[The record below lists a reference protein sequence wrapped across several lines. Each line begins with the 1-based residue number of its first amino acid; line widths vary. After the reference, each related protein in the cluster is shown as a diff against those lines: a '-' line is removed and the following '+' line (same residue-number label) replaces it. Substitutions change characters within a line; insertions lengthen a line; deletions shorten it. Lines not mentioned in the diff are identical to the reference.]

1 MAFIQR
7 LENGE
12 VNLSKIW
19 LGQNNNLSLDL
30 AKRNLTYTKI
40 KLRSIK
46 EGKNSKVSWVVLSL
60 ISTVSVNM
68 MMNLYIVH
76 E

>member
-40 KLRSIK
+40 KLRSVK
-46 EGKNSKVSWVVLSL
+46 DGKNSKISWVVLSL

>member
-46 EGKNSKVSWVVLSL
+46 EGKNSKVSRVVLSL
-60 ISTVSVNM
+60 ISTVSVDM

>member
-40 KLRSIK
+40 KLRSVK

>member
-46 EGKNSKVSWVVLSL
+46 EGKNSKVPWVVLSL

>member
-46 EGKNSKVSWVVLSL
+46 EGKNFKVSWVVLSL

>member
-46 EGKNSKVSWVVLSL
+46 EGKNSKVSWVLLSL